1 MVTDTEG
8 WVLRGVFPVGWITC
22 ILISDPDEVVGGTG
36 ARYCRLEVS
45 SSTTSGDTTNIFE
58 AIDVGAEFPTARVL
72 DGGGDGDSSFDRTT
86 LLILLFREIEEEES
100 QEEHFQSFGWNLD
113 LRLF

>member
-1 MVTDTEG
+1 ME
-8 WVLRGVFPVGWITC
+8 F
-22 ILISDPDEVVGGTG
+22 
-36 ARYCRLEVS
+36 
-45 SSTTSGDTTNIFE
+45 STTSGDNNNTFE

-72 DGGGDGDSSFDRTT
+72 DGGGDGDSSSDRTT